1 MNIQLVY
8 CKNVGIDQLPDLL
21 RPLRLCQQIT
31 LCIKGIKRGPRSPRK
46 TSFFSLR
53 LRKSHSQRLR
63 KETLRSSRTGA
74 VPNQVTHARNM
85 ALIRIPGNELR
96 FQRAR
101 REQQKWDKRDPTPSV
116 LRAQRMR
123 SPKKSL

>member
-46 TSFFSLR
+46 TSFFSPPPPQITLPAAEER
-53 LRKSHSQRLR
+53 DAPELQDRGCAQSGHTRQKHGAHPHSWKRA
-63 KETLRSSRTGA
+63 SVSART
-74 VPNQVTHARNM
+74 ARTTKV
-85 ALIRIPGNELR
+85 G
-96 FQRAR
+96 
-101 REQQKWDKRDPTPSV
+101 
-116 LRAQRMR
+116 
-123 SPKKSL
+123 